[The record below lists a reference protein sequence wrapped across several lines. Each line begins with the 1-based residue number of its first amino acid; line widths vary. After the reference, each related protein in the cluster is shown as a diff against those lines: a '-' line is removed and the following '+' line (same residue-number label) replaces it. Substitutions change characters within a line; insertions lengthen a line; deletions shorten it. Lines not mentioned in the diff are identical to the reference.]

1 MLISIDLVP
10 CVEFDDCEP
19 ATPASYYG
27 VDDCNFY
34 AYCKSKNVDDPATC
48 FFPVAC
54 TEVGADKKLLRMHP
68 AWLQAGQSNLT
79 DKLDDAT
86 VREQTN

>member
-27 VDDCNFY
+27 VDDCIFY
-34 AYCKSKNVDDPATC
+34 AYRKSKNVDDPATC
-48 FFPVAC
+48 FFLVAC
-54 TEVGADKKLLRMHP
+54 TEVELALIRSFSECVRRGYKL
-68 AWLQAGQSNLT
+68 AKAI
-79 DKLDDAT
+79 
-86 VREQTN
+86 

>member
-1 MLISIDLVP
+1 MCDHYKDMPISIDLVP
-10 CVEFDDCEP
+10 CGQFDDCEP
-19 ATPASYYG
+19 AKPASYYG

-54 TEVGADKKLLRMHP
+54 TEVEQALIKKASLNAP
-68 AWLQAGQSNLT
+68 AVATSWLKQF
-79 DKLDDAT
+79 D
-86 VREQTN
+86 